1 MKLDIN
7 DIKGLLETFE
17 DLYLESIRDK
27 KQIDSKELQ
36 QNVERLLYDV
46 YELNG
51 KMDNIAISCKY
62 YLELLLPDL
71 IDDFLKDI
79 HLKYKSYEK
88 VKDTFM
94 KLKELKLPEQ
104 RSQEWYD
111 LRETVLTASSLADA
125 LGKGHFQTR
134 DELLFNNTTN
144 IPPLVSDVTIFTPIG
159 DGVKLKSDIDSH
171 RHASVDGSY
180 NTPKNMFMFTHN
192 QCKPECCPS
201 PYTCSNGCIC
211 VTKNQKNFIKGANK
225 ESLGIGQAQFFIYDT
240 SDGEIRFDADG
251 NGGQGATLVAEVS
264 NVPGGFN
271 NFDFGDIAVT
281 V

>member
-71 IDDFLKDI
+71 IDDFLIDI

-88 VKDTFM
+88 VKDT
-94 KLKELKLPEQ
+94 
-104 RSQEWYD
+104 S
-111 LRETVLTASSLADA
+111 
-125 LGKGHFQTR
+125 
-134 DELLFNNTTN
+134 N
-144 IPPLVSDVTIFTPIG
+144 ISAQ
-159 DGVKLKSDIDSH
+159 DIS
-171 RHASVDGSY
+171 R
-180 NTPKNMFMFTHN
+180 
-192 QCKPECCPS
+192 
-201 PYTCSNGCIC
+201 
-211 VTKNQKNFIKGANK
+211 
-225 ESLGIGQAQFFIYDT
+225 
-240 SDGEIRFDADG
+240 
-251 NGGQGATLVAEVS
+251 
-264 NVPGGFN
+264 
-271 NFDFGDIAVT
+271 
-281 V
+281 